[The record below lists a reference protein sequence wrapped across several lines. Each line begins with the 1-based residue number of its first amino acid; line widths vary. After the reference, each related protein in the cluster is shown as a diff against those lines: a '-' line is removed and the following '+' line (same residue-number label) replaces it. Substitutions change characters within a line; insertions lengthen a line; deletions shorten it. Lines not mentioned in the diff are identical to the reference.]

1 MVLKEQCDNAQESTL
16 NMLLPEI
23 QLKSLQWRSQL
34 QVLGLGFSYLERNV
48 FLYHHLTL
56 SLTIPSSSLKNKT
69 F

>member
-1 MVLKEQCDNAQESTL
+1 MVLKEQCDNAQENTL
-16 NMLLPEI
+16 NMLPEI

-34 QVLGLGFSYLERNV
+34 QVLGLRFSYLERDV

-56 SLTIPSSSLKNKT
+56 PLTILSSSLKNKT